1 MKRIL
6 LILSLVTL
14 FVAANGQEIVRSG
27 NHYLVGD
34 ENYATS
40 TAFRGYLQNTNH
52 ELFASYNQA
61 YKLGM
66 SGWGLLAFG
75 TATGATSAL
84 WIFTQLGGIMAPVQA
99 AIGGAA
105 MIAGTTMLCVGYQR
119 MHKVVD
125 DYSVQK
131 TSGIS
136 AYWTINMKPDGIGLA
151 YHF

>member
-6 LILSLVTL
+6 VLLSFVTMF
-14 FVAANGQEIVRSG
+14 FVAQGQEIVRSG

-61 YKLGM
+61 YKLSM
-66 SGWGLLAFG
+66 SGWGVFAFG
-75 TATGATSAL
+75 VVVGPTCAL
-84 WIFTQLGGIMAPVQA
+84 WLFTQLGGIMAPVQA

-105 MIAGTTMLCVGYQR
+105 MIAGTTMLCVGYHK
-119 MHKVVD
+119 MHKSVD
-125 DYSVQK
+125 DYIIRQK
-131 TSGIS
+131 PSPY
-136 AYWTINMKPDGIGLA
+136 AYWTLNASSNGIGIA
-151 YHF
+151 CHF